1 LETASGL
8 AEGTPRSCLWV
19 GQLFTGL
26 LIAYFCFLLED
37 AAELVFALPLFV
49 PVLTHFFV
57 QRDDV
62 EHETL
67 SSEESE

>member
-1 LETASGL
+1 M
-8 AEGTPRSCLWV
+8 